1 MIRFLLLFALLLTTV
16 LPVFADE
23 DEEAS
28 RVYPRPQR
36 MDLNSKYTK
45 IKKVIVRTRGKKS
58 DSTAWSRIPKISGAY
73 SISITPGKL
82 VVHAHDDDGVF
93 YAKQTICQLLS
104 KVKAAKEA
112 HSDPFINESL
122 ESVAK
127 KGALP
132 TGQIL
137 DWPDLPYRGV
147 VEGYYGIPWTV
158 EGRKAQFEF
167 YGRNKLN
174 TFIYAPKDDPYH
186 HGGGC
191 YQPYPPDK
199 AREIK
204 DMVAH
209 ARKYHV
215 KFFWAIHPANTVNW
229 SDQNGKPH
237 LDQLCTKLQQLY
249 DLGVRDFGVFVD
261 DSGGEIGQASR
272 QIQLCKYIQ
281 ENFIRKHPEANQ
293 ELIMCPTGYNRGWT
307 NEAFLTEMGEG
318 LPKDIFMMWT
328 GNSVVHDIKLEG
340 QQWVNKFL
348 KSPTFIW
355 WNWPCNDFRR
365 DRLSMGRTYGLGTE
379 EEMKKQMSGFVAN
392 PMEFAEANKVALF
405 GVADYCWNI
414 TKFDSVSSWKDGIA
428 RLYPDHK
435 EEMQLFCD
443 HNSNLLPNGHG
454 YYREESVELAPQLKA
469 LREQFAQSLP
479 TEDAIKKMRKI
490 FRDIRKAGKKLSKGE
505 GNMEALSKAIQ
516 PWFKQFALLGD
527 AGDRILGACSR
538 KEKKPLLTFLK
549 ATEALAEMK
558 QTTRPQWN
566 GGGVT
571 EIQGVTVG
579 TEHIMP
585 LIETV
590 LKYKNEELY
599 QEIAQ
604 SKADKVP
611 SVLPTVTS
619 SIQGINL
626 TLNDTETEISINRV
640 MEFYSLPGKGSI
652 ELTIP
657 AGVPAREVIID
668 FENSGIADW
677 AEVEILALNGKKARP
692 KSELRGTALHFTG
705 NALPKTGIKKIV
717 VTNKSG
723 ADQQVKINDF
733 KVVLPPKGEWVDARW
748 LTDADIST
756 SIDCGYSNIKLKIA
770 VPKPSCRRIIV
781 IGTANARIS
790 PGKEVKRSGPVLYH
804 LIPKKTR
811 TIEISVDKEEG
822 TRLNE
827 IIFR

>member
-1 MIRFLLLFALLLTTV
+1 MRRLLFTIGLLISTL
-16 LPVFADE
+16 LPAVAGE
-23 DEEAS
+23 PS

-36 MDLNSKYTK
+36 MDLTSEYTTVR
-45 IKKVIVRTRGKKS
+45 KVIVRKRSKKS
-58 DSTAWSRIPKISGAY
+58 KGSIWDRLPEVSGAY

-82 VVHAHDDDGVF
+82 VVYAHDDDGVF
-93 YAKQTICQLLS
+93 YARQTIIQLLR
-104 KVKAAKEA
+104 KVKEAREA
-112 HSDPFINESL
+112 HRDPFIHESL
-122 ESVAK
+122 ESVAG
-127 KGALP
+127 KGPLP
-132 TGQIL
+132 IGSVL

-158 EGRKAQFEF
+158 KGRKAQFEF

-191 YQPYPPDK
+191 YQPYPEDK
-199 AREIK
+199 AREIR

-209 ARKYHV
+209 ARKNHV

-229 SDQNGKPH
+229 GDQNGKPH
-237 LDQLCTKLQQLY
+237 LDKLCDKLQQLY

-261 DSGGEIGQASR
+261 DSSGEIGQAHR

-293 ELIMCPTGYNRGWT
+293 ELIMCPTGYNRSWT
-307 NEAFLTEMGEG
+307 NENFLTQMGNG

-328 GNSVVHDIKLEG
+328 GNTVVHDIKLDG
-340 QQWVNKFL
+340 QKWVNRFL

-379 EEMKKQMSGFVAN
+379 AEMKKQMSGFVAN
-392 PMEFAEANKVALF
+392 PMEHAEANKVGLF

-414 TKFDSVSSWKDGIA
+414 TKFDSETTWKEGIA

-454 YYREESVELAPQLKA
+454 YYREESAELAPGLRA
-469 LREQFAQSLP
+469 LREQFAKSQP
-479 TEDAIKKMRKI
+479 GEDAIRKMRKV
-490 FRDIRKAGKKLSKGE
+490 FRDIRKAGKKLQKGE
-505 GNMEALSKAIQ
+505 GNMAPLAEAVQ
-516 PWFKQFALLGD
+516 PWFKQFELLGD
-527 AGDRILGACSR
+527 AGDRILDSCSR

-566 GGGVT
+566 GGNIKQV
-571 EIQGVTVG
+571 QGVTVG

-585 LIETV
+585 LINAA

-599 QEIAQ
+599 QDIAQ
-604 SKADKVP
+604 SKVDKVP
-611 SVLPTVTS
+611 SVVPTVTS
-619 SIQGINL
+619 SIKGINL
-626 TLNDTETEISINRV
+626 TVNDTDSEIGLNRV
-640 MEFYSLPGKGSI
+640 MEFYTLPAGGTI
-652 ELTIP
+652 EMTVP
-657 AGVPAREVIID
+657 AGVPAREIIID
-668 FENSGIADW
+668 FENAAIADW
-677 AEVEILALNGKKARP
+677 VKVEMVALHGQRARP
-692 KSELRGTALHFTG
+692 KPEFRGSAMHYTG
-705 NALPKTGIKKIV
+705 KSLPKSGVRKIIATNISDSPQQIKISSFKI
-717 VTNKSG
+717 
-723 ADQQVKINDF
+723 I
-733 KVVLPPKGEWVDARW
+733 LPPKGEWVDARW
-748 LTDADIST
+748 LSDADIST
-756 SIDCGYSNIKLKIA
+756 SIDCGYDNIKFRVG
-770 VPKPSCRRIIV
+770 VPNPSCRRVIV
-781 IGTANARIS
+781 IGTAKAVIS
-790 PGKEVKRSGPVLYH
+790 PGKEIKRSGPVLYH
-804 LIPKKTR
+804 RIPKGTK
-811 TIEISVDKEEG
+811 TIEVTVDKEAG